1 MTTRDLISALNLYSF
16 RARVAPALLASAPA
30 LSLGVTCLA
39 FVPGVQKL
47 WFLLALALTSYAA
60 LAARRAGLIA
70 QEQLFAH
77 WGGAP
82 TTSRLRYRD
91 SRNAEEV
98 SRRHR
103 EVERILGGGLC
114 LPDQSQE
121 QADPLTA
128 DAAYDAAMKRVVG
141 KLRDHPRARLQREE
155 NRNYGYARNLFGLKR
170 HAIVCAAVV
179 LVLCLGASAL
189 MGWFADWRDAVPLT
203 LPVVVSII
211 ALPAWA
217 RLDADFVKPS
227 ADAYADRVVD
237 VLDDLAAAA

>member
-1 MTTRDLISALNLYSF
+1 MTTEDLISALDLYSF

-30 LSLGVTCLA
+30 LALGTTYLA

-47 WFLLALALTSYAA
+47 WFLLAVALTSFVA
-60 LAARRAGLIA
+60 LATRRAGLIA
-70 QEQLFAH
+70 QGRLFTH

-91 SRNAEEV
+91 CRNADEV
-98 SRRHR
+98 DRRHR
-103 EVERILGGGLC
+103 EIERVLGGGLC

-121 QADPLTA
+121 RADPLAA
-128 DAAYDAAMKRVVG
+128 DSAYEAAMKRVVG
-141 KLRDHPRARLQREE
+141 KLRDHPRARLLREE

-170 HAIVCAAVV
+170 HATVCAAVV
-179 LVLCLGASAL
+179 LVLCLGSSAL
-189 MGWFADWRDAVPLT
+189 IGWFADWHDAVPLT
-203 LPVVVSII
+203 LPIVVSII

-237 VLDDLAAAA
+237 ILDDLAAAT